1 MKIKSL
7 LAYYVPLLIL
17 FLLVLAVQVSP
28 PAQSPSVKACKQ
40 YAGCVAISQ
49 SVPNWLNFR

>member
-1 MKIKSL
+1 MKTKSL
-7 LAYYVPLLIL
+7 LAYHVCLLLL
-17 FLLVLAVQVSP
+17 FLLVVTVLVSP
-28 PAQSPSVKACKQ
+28 PAQSPSFKACRQ

>member
-1 MKIKSL
+1 MKTKSL
-7 LAYYVPLLIL
+7 LAYHVCLLIL
-17 FLLVLAVQVSP
+17 FLLVASVGISP

-49 SVPNWLNFR
+49 NVPNWLSFR

>member
-7 LAYYVPLLIL
+7 LVYHVCLLIL
-17 FLLVLAVQVSP
+17 FLLVVVVRFSP
-28 PAQSPSVKACKQ
+28 PVESSSLKACKQ

-49 SVPNWLNFR
+49 NVSNWLNFR

>member
-1 MKIKSL
+1 MKTKSL
-7 LAYYVPLLIL
+7 LAYHVCLLLL
-17 FLLVLAVQVSP
+17 FLLVGTVLVSP
-28 PAQSPSVKACKQ
+28 PAQSPSFKACKQ